1 MRSGK
6 KSSDREPLTP
16 DEILSRMERFC
27 AWQERA
33 PAEVYKKLNE
43 LGASGETAGMILQ
56 ILRNDGYF
64 DEQRFATSYARGKLR
79 MNNWGKIKIRLAL
92 RAKGIGPEVISQAL
106 SNLDESEYIEILRAV
121 IRKKMT
127 AFKENADS
135 KYKTVEAALR
145 MGFEPELVF
154 SEVKNQFA

>member
-1 MRSGK
+1 MRPGK
-6 KSSDREPLTP
+6 KPSNQEPLTP

-43 LGASGETAGMILQ
+43 LGAGEEVAGMILQ

-79 MNNWGKIKIRLAL
+79 INNWGKIKIRLAL
-92 RAKGIGPEVISQAL
+92 QAKGINPQAVSTAL
-106 SNLDESEYIEILRAV
+106 SNLDQLEYIEILSAV
-121 IRKKMT
+121 ISKKK
-127 AFKENADS
+127 ALYNESADS
-135 KYKTVEAALR
+135 KRKTIEAALR
-145 MGFEPELVF
+145 MGFEPDLVF
-154 SEVKNQFA
+154 SEIKNQFA